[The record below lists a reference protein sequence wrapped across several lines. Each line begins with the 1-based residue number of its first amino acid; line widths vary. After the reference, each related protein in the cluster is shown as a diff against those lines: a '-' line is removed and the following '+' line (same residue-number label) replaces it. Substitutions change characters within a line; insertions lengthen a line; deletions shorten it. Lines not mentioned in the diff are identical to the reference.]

1 MLSAHGELQ
10 GGLIGG
16 APPLL
21 LSMKKSSPFLS
32 NFFMESSCR
41 HSRNKSIEKTHGGH
55 IPFSRT
61 FSCDFI
67 GFYKKKTAKMLFGVV
82 VDEDR
87 RAIDAHMASYRALLW
102 GRHERV
108 FLPARTNENSAHEII
123 VLSVPMHV
131 D

>member
-1 MLSAHGELQ
+1 
-10 GGLIGG
+10 
-16 APPLL
+16 
-21 LSMKKSSPFLS
+21 
-32 NFFMESSCR
+32 MEV
-41 HSRNKSIEKTHGGH
+41 T
-55 IPFSRT
+55 PY

-67 GFYKKKTAKMLFGVV
+67 GFYKKKTAMLFGVV

-102 GRHERV
+102 SRHERV